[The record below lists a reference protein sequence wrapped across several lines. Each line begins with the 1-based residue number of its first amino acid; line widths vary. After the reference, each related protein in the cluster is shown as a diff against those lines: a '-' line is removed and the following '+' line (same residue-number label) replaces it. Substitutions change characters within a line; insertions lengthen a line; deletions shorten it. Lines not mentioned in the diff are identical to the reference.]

1 MRAQVLAQESG
12 WIPRYAVRLHLK
24 MTPGHST
31 ADHNQ
36 GDRGETIEMTQ
47 SRRNVRVRLP
57 ERALLASAIALICA
71 PAVHAQP
78 ATGAQQ
84 RASIIEEITVT
95 AQRREESVQDV
106 PIAVSA
112 FSGAMLEDRQII
124 NPSDLQMNAPNVSF
138 TSTNFGGNSFSI
150 RGIGN
155 LVIAASG
162 ESGVSTHINEIPI
175 GTNLTAI
182 EFYDMERV
190 EILRGPQGTL
200 FGRNATGGAINFV
213 TARPDPTAFD
223 AHLDAELG
231 DYSHKRLKG
240 AINIPITDT
249 FAIRAAGMWLDRDGY
264 TKNLAFNQQQEVG
277 IELPL
282 ASKRVDGRDLW
293 SGRLTAEWAISDRT
307 NLYVMYSRFDENS
320 NRARVTNQI
329 CKRNDLPT
337 TGCDPN
343 EFAFES
349 PHLGSTTGGIFGGTA
364 GALPLG
370 VDGSEENFPGLNF
383 DFPRP
388 DNMGLRTMHTDFE
401 PIYKSTE
408 DVWTFGFD
416 HQADRFSYSL
426 QGAYQET
433 DFLSQQDYLMN
444 IGATLNPTAQ
454 NPAGLWPTSR
464 PAGGAGADWLP
475 GPCNINDGN
484 TGVEGG
490 CILPVD
496 QTRVFAFDQASAKSD
511 YWTIE
516 GKVASAFEGA
526 FNFVLGASAY
536 SAESNSDYYVLANT
550 LDLVTSFGSAF
561 LGAPP
566 LYPGYFN
573 NTSNPSGGVKSDG
586 YAFFGEGYYQA
597 TDRLKFTV
605 GLRYNRDKKETS
617 DTSVLFNAVSNSAIA
632 GSFTVTP
639 TPQAFIDFGCPFP
652 TLAECATLFGLL
664 DPNFL
669 ANANVGTDPLWS
681 RTTNI
686 LLGGLST
693 DPDGLQSELALAS
706 LYASQADIDA
716 ALATPAY
723 SAERVALSNM
733 VPIVPQFGETRTL
746 TGSPSEVTFKEWS
759 GRLGFDWQIS
769 NDSMIYAFFSRG
781 YKPGGFNPAIPPAFQ
796 ASSSFTF
803 EPEKIN
809 AFEIGS
815 KNVLMDGSLVLNGAA
830 FFYDY
835 SGLQVTRIA
844 NNSSLNDNIDAD
856 IYGLELEAMWRP
868 QAVPGLSVDAAYS
881 FLKTKVDGA
890 LSVDPVNRVAGV
902 PDMIL
907 LNNIDPGSLTAVNY
921 VARESQITQTV
932 VDTALAGNAALTP
945 ANGGTAPG
953 TNVSYAANADGVE
966 IPAYFS
972 RNFLAAN
979 GVETFDGFPTDLDG
993 NALPN
998 SPEHSIRL
1006 GLAYTWP
1013 VAAISGSL
1021 TARYDY
1027 YWQGK
1032 MFAREF
1038 NTVGDRISS
1047 WDQHNASLIYES
1059 DDGRWT
1065 MRAFVRNIGDKDNIT
1080 GKYLTSDT
1088 SGFFRNYFLTEP
1100 RIFGASVRYSFSG
1113 TGGGM

>member
-1 MRAQVLAQESG
+1 
-12 WIPRYAVRLHLK
+12 
-24 MTPGHST
+24 MTH
-31 ADHNQ
+31 
-36 GDRGETIEMTQ
+36 
-47 SRRNVRVRLP
+47 SRRDARVRLP

-71 PAVHAQP
+71 PAVHAQQP
-78 ATGAQQ
+78 TGAQQ

-182 EFYDMERV
+182 EFFDMERV

-223 AHLDAELG
+223 AHIDAELG

-293 SGRLTAEWAISDRT
+293 AGRLTAEWAISDRT
-307 NLYVMYSRFDENS
+307 NLYVMYSRFDESS
-320 NRARVTNQI
+320 NRARITNQI
-329 CKRNDLPT
+329 CVTNPLPT
-337 TGCDPN
+337 TGCDPD
-343 EFAFES
+343 AFGFEM

-370 VDGSEENFPGLNF
+370 VTGTEENFPGLNF

-401 PIYKSTE
+401 PIYESKE
-408 DVWTFGFD
+408 DVFTFGLD
-416 HQADRFSYSL
+416 HQTDRYSFSL

-433 DFLSQQDYLMN
+433 DFLSQQDYVMN
-444 IGATLNPTAQ
+444 VGATLNPTAQ
-454 NPAGLWPTSR
+454 NPSGLWPTSR
-464 PAGGAGADWLP
+464 PAGRAGGDWMQ

-490 CILPVD
+490 CILPID
-496 QTRVFAFDQASAKSD
+496 QTRVFAFDQASSKSD

-516 GKVASAFEGA
+516 GKVASAFEGP

-536 SAESNSDYYVLANT
+536 SAESHGDYYVLANT

-573 NTSNPSGGVKSDG
+573 NTSNPSGGVESDG

-597 TDRLKFTV
+597 TENLKFTL
-605 GLRYNRDKKETS
+605 GLRYNRDEKETS
-617 DTSVLFNAVSNSAIA
+617 DTSVLFNA
-632 GSFTVTP
+632 
-639 TPQAFIDFGCPFP
+639 IDLNAALGGALGPGRFWTRTIGF
-652 TLAECATLFGLL
+652 LFG
-664 DPNFL
+664 DP
-669 ANANVGTDPLWS
+669 TDVA
-681 RTTNI
+681 
-686 LLGGLST
+686 LGN
-693 DPDGLQSELALAS
+693 
-706 LYASQADIDA
+706 LYAPELVA
-716 ALATPAY
+716 AAQGTPPLSPERFAV
-723 SAERVALSNM
+723 SAA

-759 GRLGFDWQIS
+759 GRLGFDWQVS

-796 ASSSFTF
+796 ATSSFTF

-809 AFEIGS
+809 AFEVGS

-835 SGLQVTRIA
+835 KGLQVTRIA

-868 QAVPGLSVDAAYS
+868 QGVPGLSVDAAYS
-881 FLKTKVDGA
+881 FLKTKVGNE
-890 LSVDPVNRVAGV
+890 LSVDPVNRVAGE

-932 VDTALAGNAALTP
+932 VDNALASNAALTP

-953 TNVSYAANADGVE
+953 TNVTYAPNAAGVE

-979 GVETFDGFPTDLDG
+979 GIETSDGFPTNLNG

-1013 VAAISGSL
+1013 VSALSGSL

-1038 NTVGDRISS
+1038 NTPGDRISS

-1065 MRAFVRNIGDKDNIT
+1065 MRAFVRNIADKDNIT

-1088 SGFFRNYFLTEP
+1088 SGFYRNYFLTEP